1 MSVAACKREGQ
12 LQAGGRGSCQA
23 KVAFSDLG
31 LTHCLADRYK
41 RAPQSALRVLQ
52 GTPALE

>member
-1 MSVAACKREGQ
+1 MSVSACKREGQ

-23 KVAFSDLG
+23 KVSFSDRG

-41 RAPQSALRVLQ
+41 RAPQSALRMLQ